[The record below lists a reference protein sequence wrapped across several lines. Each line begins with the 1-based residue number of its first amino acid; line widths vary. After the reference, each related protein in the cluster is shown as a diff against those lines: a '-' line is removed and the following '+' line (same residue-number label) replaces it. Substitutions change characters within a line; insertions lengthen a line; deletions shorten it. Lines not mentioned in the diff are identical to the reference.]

1 MRFYT
6 NVKQLGNNIYVRGY
20 EDGVSFKDKVEY
32 RPTLYLRSPE
42 KTKYKT
48 LQGEYLKP
56 INPGNIWETRKF
68 IEQYKD
74 VDNFQ
79 IYGDI
84 SPVNQYI
91 SDNYPEENIEFDINK
106 IKIYIIDIETTSTY
120 GFPNVEE
127 VREEVLLI
135 TIQDFATKKTYTWGS
150 RPFTETVENN
160 TYVEC
165 ANEIELLERF
175 IQFWES
181 DYPEIISGFNC
192 EFFDIP
198 YLLRRIATV
207 MSESDAKRLSVWK
220 NIRERK
226 VRVEKTNRE
235 EYVYDIAGLSCLDF
249 LSLFKKFSGI
259 KLENNRLETVAQE
272 VLGETKLDHSQYE
285 TFSEFYTNDFN
296 TFTRYNIKD
305 CELVSKLEE
314 SLGLIG
320 LALAMAFDTRVNF
333 EDVFFQS
340 RMWDSIIYNFLKRN
354 NICIPQRE
362 ETTLKTEKFKGAYV
376 KDTQVGK
383 FNYIVTYDIN
393 SLYPSII
400 RTFNISP
407 ETLVQQRNLK
417 VSVDSILTEEF
428 TNDTDHSVCANGSM
442 YTKSFQ
448 GFLPKLMEK
457 LYNDRVIYKKMML
470 AAKAEYEKNPSEE
483 IKKKIN
489 VYNNYQNVKKTV
501 LNSAFGT
508 LGCEYFR
515 YYDLRN
521 AEAITYTGQ
530 AIIRWLEQKLNA
542 FLNKI
547 AGTQDF
553 DFAIA
558 MDTDSIMINFEPVI
572 QRIFGDRKVEMVKII
587 DFMDKVCS
595 TKIQDCIDESFRE
608 ICEVLGAFER
618 QLNMKREKLCSS
630 GLWVA
635 KKNYI
640 MKVWDNE
647 GVRYSEPKIVISGIS
662 AIKSSTPAYCR
673 NRIRE
678 GINLILDKDNDE
690 LIDFIESCK
699 KEFFALTPEEVSFP
713 KSVSNVT
720 KYSVN
725 KNAYLSGTPIQSRA
739 SLVYNRYIQEQK
751 LDKKYPLIKD
761 GEKIKFCYLKMP
773 NPINENVI
781 AFIQRFPTELGLEKY
796 VDYKTQFEKTFI
808 SNLAPILKVI
818 GWTTK
823 RTNTLD
829 SLFG

>member
-127 VREEVLLI
+127 VREEILLI

-165 ANEIELLERF
+165 SNEIELLERF

-249 LSLFKKFSGI
+249 ISLFKKFSGI

-572 QRIFGDRKVEMVKII
+572 QRIFGGREVEMVKII

-690 LIDFIESCK
+690 LISFIESCK

>member
-6 NVKQLGNNIYVRGY
+6 NVKQIGNNIYVRGY

-32 RPTLYLRSPE
+32 RPTVFVRSPQ
-42 KTKYKT
+42 KSQYKT

-56 INPGNIWETRKF
+56 IQPGNIWETRKF
-68 IEQYKD
+68 LEKYKD
-74 VDNFQ
+74 VENFS

-91 SDNYPEENIEFDINK
+91 SDKYPEENIEFDINK

-120 GFPNVEE
+120 GFPNVEQ

-135 TIQDFATKKTYTWGS
+135 TLQDFATKKTYTWGT
-150 RPFTETVENN
+150 RPFTEQVENN
-160 TYVEC
+160 VYVEC
-165 ANEIELLERF
+165 ETEVELLEKF

-198 YLLRRIATV
+198 YLLRRIAVV
-207 MSESDAKRLSVWK
+207 MSEADAKRLSIWK
-220 NIRERK
+220 FIRERK
-226 VRVEKTNRE
+226 VRIEKTNRE
-235 EYVYDIAGLSCLDF
+235 EYVYDIAGIACLDF
-249 LSLFKKFSGI
+249 LALFKKFSGI

-272 VLGETKLDHSQYE
+272 ILGETKLDHSQYD
-285 TFSEFYTNDFN
+285 TFAEFYTNDFT

-340 RMWDSIIYNFLKRN
+340 RMWDSIIYNYLKRE

-383 FNYIVTYDIN
+383 FKYIVTYDIN

-407 ETLVQQRNLK
+407 ETLVSQRNHK
-417 VSVDSILTEEF
+417 VSVESILSEEF
-428 TNDTDHSVCANGSM
+428 TNDTEYSVCANGSM

-457 LYNDRVIYKKMML
+457 LYNDRVVYKKMML
-470 AAKAEYEKNPSEE
+470 AAKAEYETNPSEE

-530 AIIRWLEQKLNA
+530 AIIRWLEQKMNA

-547 AGTQDF
+547 AGTEDF

-558 MDTDSIMINFEPVI
+558 MDTDSIMINFEPII
-572 QRIFGDRKVEMVKII
+572 QRIYGDKKVETSKVI

-595 TKIQDCIDESFRE
+595 TKVQECIDQSFKE
-608 ICEVLGAFER
+608 ICEILSAFDR
-618 QLNMKREKLCSS
+618 QLMMKREKLCSS

-640 MKVWDNE
+640 MNVWDNE
-647 GVRYSEPKIVISGIS
+647 GVKYLEPKIVISGIS

-678 GINLILDKDNDE
+678 SIKLILDGDNDD
-690 LIDFIESCK
+690 IINFIEMCK
-699 KEFFALTPEEVSFP
+699 KEFFTLTPEEVSFP
-713 KSVSNVT
+713 KSVSNV
-720 KYSVN
+720 N
-725 KNAYLSGTPIQSRA
+725 KFAEGKNSFKLGTPIQSRA
-739 SLVYNRYIQEQK
+739 ALVYNRYIQEHK

-761 GEKIKFCYLKMP
+761 GEKIKYCYLKMP

-781 AFIQRFPTELGLEKY
+781 AFIQRFPTELGLEKF
-796 VDYKTQFEKTFI
+796 VDYNIQFEKTFI
-808 SNLAPILKVI
+808 SNLKPILNVI

-829 SLFG
+829 FLFG